1 MRRMLPVVALLT
13 AIGCGGTSPVSPSD
27 IEKGTAGT
35 LNIRLTDNPFDSAR
49 AVLITFSEVSV
60 QRDGNWSKVP
70 FPDSSAPTWTCD
82 LKKLEGSQDLLAT
95 AVFPITDF
103 TMVRLIIQSATVYT
117 DNPATSS
124 TPCARSIAA
133 PAGAALPMTIL
144 ASEASTNGAISV
156 RGGGATTVL
165 LDLDGDASI
174 TRPNPSDY
182 RLSPVLRLVSVQ

>member
-1 MRRMLPVVALLT
+1 MLPVVALLT

-27 IEKGTAGT
+27 IDKGTAGT

-82 LKKLEGSQDLLAT
+82 LKKLEGGGQDLLAT

-103 TMVRLIIQSATVYT
+103 TLVRLIIQSATVYT
-117 DNPATSS
+117 DNPTTSS

-133 PAGAALPMTIL
+133 PAGSASQMTIL
-144 ASEASTNGAISV
+144 ATEASTNGAFSV
-156 RGGGATTVL
+156 RGGGSTTVL
-165 LDLDGDASI
+165 LDLDGEASI

>member
-1 MRRMLPVVALLT
+1 MLPVVALLT

-35 LNIRLTDNPFDSAR
+35 FNVRLTDNPFDSAR

-60 QRDGNWSKVP
+60 QRNGNWTKVP
-70 FPDSSAPTWTCD
+70 FPDSGASAWTCD
-82 LKKLEGSQDLLAT
+82 LKKLENGNDDLLAT
-95 AVFPITDF
+95 AVFPIADF
-103 TMVRLIIQSATVYT
+103 TAVRLIVQSATVYT

-133 PAGAALPMTIL
+133 PAGAASPMTIL
-144 ASEASTNGAISV
+144 ATEASTNGAFSV
-156 RGGGATTVL
+156 RGGGTTTVL

-182 RLSPVLRLVSVQ
+182 RLDPQLRLVSVQ